1 MHCFITMIYSLE
13 NIIYPHVS
21 YLFLIDDPVTYLRNR
36 LVVGAGEDE
45 AAEPLDGGG
54 HDLECPV
61 HDGLQPW
68 RGGRGHPGSC
78 WSSLFTV
85 PLSSLSLS
93 ISLSARDQSSIVDCL
108 GWAPR
113 AASGQAHFCGPS
125 LCLLTLSD
133 C

>member
-1 MHCFITMIYSLE
+1 MIYSLE

-21 YLFLIDDPVTYLRNR
+21 YLFLIDEPVTYLRNR

-93 ISLSARDQSSIVDCL
+93 LSRPGTSLPSLTA
-108 GWAPR
+108 WAGRRALPR
-113 AASGQAHFCGPS
+113 AR
-125 LCLLTLSD
+125 LTSVAPH
-133 C
+133 CAC

>member
-21 YLFLIDDPVTYLRNR
+21 YLFLIDEPVTYLRNW

-93 ISLSARDQSSIVDCL
+93 LSL
-108 GWAPR
+108 
-113 AASGQAHFCGPS
+113 GQGPVFHR
-125 LCLLTLSD
+125 
-133 C
+133 